1 MRQAFAQ
8 SCNTTFAEVS
18 TNLKE
23 GELKNTGKEFGLGL
37 DYEIPGLTTITGSI
51 PEGKTPLDRTESGY
65 GQGTDLVSPFEWR
78 WFRLLSLRVRP
89 RFLH

>member
-1 MRQAFAQ
+1 MSSIDDEIVRAKMRKLRV
-8 SCNTTFAEVS
+8 STFAEVS

-65 GQGTDLVSPFEWR
+65 GQGTDPSEKPL
-78 WFRLLSLRVRP
+78 
-89 RFLH
+89 